1 MLEAHKAI
9 IEIVL
14 PKYAR
19 MPQEQSRNVL
29 LSQAV
34 RIVDETYTPT
44 VHPIKKI
51 LLIIKE
57 LYST

>member
-9 IEIVL
+9 TEIVL

-19 MPQEQSRNVL
+19 MPQEQSCNVL

-44 VHPIKKI
+44 VHLINKI
-51 LLIIKE
+51 LLIIK
-57 LYST
+57 